1 MGALPACLLAIAAA
15 RVSCRALQLPAS
27 PPLGPAIL
35 WVVPLARH
43 LPGACAALCDALA
56 SHAAWLRA
64 VRRRGGIDDDL
75 RRALLAVS
83 Y

>member
-1 MGALPACLLAIAAA
+1 MIVGALPVCLLAIAAA
-15 RVSCRALQLPAS
+15 RVSCRALQLPA
-27 PPLGPAIL
+27 PAVSI
-35 WVVPLARH
+35 WVPVARH

-64 VRRRGGIDDDL
+64 VRRRGGIDEEL
-75 RRALLAVS
+75 RRALLAIS